1 MVEVVATAP
10 PTGAR
15 SRPSR
20 RRRAFFANRLAVL
33 GVVVLGL
40 FALIAV
46 LAPVIAPYD
55 PYAQDLA
62 GRFRPPSGA
71 HPLGQ
76 DELGRDILSRLLHGA
91 GVTLSA
97 GLLAVAL
104 ATAVGT
110 AIGLLAG
117 YRGGWC
123 DTVLMRLMDVLLAF
137 PSVLLAILIVSTLGP
152 GLWNAMLAVGIVS
165 VPQIA
170 RVVRSAAIGL
180 RDSDYVQAARS
191 MGAGSAR
198 ILLRTLLPNCTGPLI
213 VQSTLSLAAA
223 ILDIAALSF
232 LGLGAQAPT
241 PEWGAM
247 LSDAFRAGFH
257 VFLTSQFA
265 IVFPGLAIAFAVL
278 CVNFIG
284 DGFRDVFDPKAVR

>member
-1 MVEVVATAP
+1 MAITAP
-10 PTGAR
+10 PTAR

-20 RRRAFFANRLAVL
+20 RRRAFLANRLAVF

-40 FALIAV
+40 LVLVAV
-46 LAPVIAPYD
+46 LAPVIAPFD
-55 PYAQDLA
+55 PHAQDLA
-62 GRFRPPSGA
+62 GRFRAPGGA
-71 HPLGQ
+71 HLLGQ
-76 DELGRDILSRLLHGA
+76 DELGRDILSRLIHGTR
-91 GVTLSA
+91 VTLSA

-104 ATAVGT
+104 ATAAGT

-117 YRGGWC
+117 YRGGWY

-137 PSVLLAILIVSTLGP
+137 PSVLLAIMIVSTLGP
-152 GLWNAMLAVGIVS
+152 SLWNAVLAVGIVS

-170 RVVRSAAIGL
+170 RVVRSSVIGL

-191 MGAGSAR
+191 MGAGHAR

>member
-1 MVEVVATAP
+1 MVDVAATAP
-10 PTGAR
+10 PTGA
-15 SRPSR
+15 RPSR

-33 GVVVLGL
+33 GAVVLGL

-46 LAPVIAPYD
+46 LAPVIAPHD

-62 GRFRPPSGA
+62 GRFQPPSGA
-71 HPLGQ
+71 HLLGQ

-110 AIGLLAG
+110 VIGLLAG
-117 YRGGWC
+117 YRGGWY

-137 PSVLLAILIVSTLGP
+137 PSVLLAIMIVSTLGP

-191 MGAGSAR
+191 MGAGHAR

-278 CVNFIG
+278 CVNFVG

>member
-1 MVEVVATAP
+1 MAEQVATAP
-10 PTGAR
+10 PKGIR
-15 SRPSR
+15 SRR
-20 RRRAFFANRLAVL
+20 QRAFFVNRLAVF

-40 FALIAV
+40 FALVAV
-46 LAPVIAPYD
+46 LAPVLAPFD
-55 PYAQDLA
+55 PYAQDLG
-62 GRFRPPSGA
+62 GRFQPPSGT
-71 HPLGQ
+71 HLLGQ
-76 DELGRDILSRLLHGA
+76 DELGRDILSRLLFGA
-91 GVTLSA
+91 RVTLSA
-97 GLLAVAL
+97 GLLSVAL
-104 ATAVGT
+104 ATVAGT

-117 YRGGWC
+117 YRGGWF
-123 DTVLMRLMDVLLAF
+123 DAVLMRLMDILLAF
-137 PSVLLAILIVSTLGP
+137 PSVLLAIMIVSTLGP
-152 GLWNAMLAVGIVS
+152 GLGNAMLAVGIVS

-170 RVVRSAAIGL
+170 RVVRSAVIGL

-191 MGAGSAR
+191 MGAGHTR
-198 ILLRTLLPNCTGPLI
+198 ILLRTLLPNCLGPLI
-213 VQSTLSLAAA
+213 VQATLSLAAA

-265 IVFPGLAIAFAVL
+265 IVFPGLVIAVAVL
-278 CVNFIG
+278 CVSFIG

>member
-1 MVEVVATAP
+1 MAEVAASAP

-62 GRFRPPSGA
+62 GRFQPPSGA
-71 HPLGQ
+71 HLLGQ

-110 AIGLLAG
+110 GIGLLAG
-117 YRGGWC
+117 YRGGWY
-123 DTVLMRLMDVLLAF
+123 DTVLMRLMDILLAF
-137 PSVLLAILIVSTLGP
+137 PSVLLAIMIVSALGP

-191 MGAGSAR
+191 MGAGHAR